1 MIRFDRY
8 VLRQLTLVFL
18 AQIFIILPIASVAYV
33 RQYIDLVVD
42 YGIPIVFILRFILLL
57 MPTLLLAGL
66 PALLAISIISVYWRL
81 ESDAETR
88 VLRAAGVSYGQ
99 LARPSLTLA
108 MVVVGFA
115 YVLSLHVAPSGVRHF
130 RVLEGE
136 ITMGL
141 HGLPLREYVPQ
152 RIEAGLTVYVGR
164 RTGGD
169 WYAPVLVH
177 DVRDPADPVT
187 LIGARGTVV
196 RTTDQLVA
204 LVEEG
209 VIAGRPES
217 RQANSVAFGDYAFA
231 LQSIGP
237 RTTGLGSPAAVA
249 SLDLFDRAVT
259 DREGVTPDEA
269 VSETHHRLA
278 GPLLNVTL
286 ALIALAGLFGTDGV
300 ARHRAVLLCAL
311 ALPMIGVLLTH
322 HLLVKAAAT
331 GALDWWWV
339 YVNAAAPSLLATG
352 LLCEIDRK
360 PVWRAMRLRLKAR

>member
-1 MIRFDRY
+1 M
-8 VLRQLTLVFL
+8 LVFL
-18 AQIFIILPIASVAYV
+18 VQIFIILPIASVAYV

-42 YGIPIVFILRFILLL
+42 YGISIVFILKFILLL
-57 MPTLLLAGL
+57 MPTLLLTGL
-66 PALLAISIISVYWRL
+66 PALLAISIVFIYWRL

-88 VLRAAGVSYGQ
+88 VLRAAGVSYGR
-99 LARPSLTLA
+99 LARPSLALA
-108 MVVVGFA
+108 MAVVGVA
-115 YVLSLHVAPSGVRHF
+115 YILSLHVAPSGVRHF

-169 WYAPVLVH
+169 WYAPVLIH

-217 RQANSVAFGDYAFA
+217 QPTNSVAFGDYAFA

-237 RTTGLGSPAAVA
+237 RTTGLRSPSAVA
-249 SLDLFDRAVT
+249 WLDLFDPAVT

-269 VSETHHRLA
+269 VAEVHHRLA
-278 GPLLNVTL
+278 GPLLNLTL
-286 ALIALAGLFGTDGV
+286 ALIALAGLFSSAGV
-300 ARHRAVLLCAL
+300 SRHRGLLLCGL
-311 ALPMIGVLLTH
+311 ALSMIGVLLTH
-322 HLLVKAAAT
+322 HWLAKVAAT

-339 YVNAAAPSLLATG
+339 YVNATVPALLAAG
-352 LLCEIDRK
+352 LLWELDRK
-360 PVWRAMRLRLKAR
+360 PVWRALRLRLKAR